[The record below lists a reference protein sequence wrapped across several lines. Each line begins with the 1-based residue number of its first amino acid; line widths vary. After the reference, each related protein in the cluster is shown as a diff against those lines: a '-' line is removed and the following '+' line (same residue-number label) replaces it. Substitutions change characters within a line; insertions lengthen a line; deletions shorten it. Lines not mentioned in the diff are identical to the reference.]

1 LYDIIDFQ
9 PAGISPAALV
19 AVRAV
24 VVEWREKMAEGKTA
38 LVIED
43 SEDVAFLFAEAAREA
58 GYRTEIVRSGDEA
71 LARLETVTP
80 HLVILDL
87 HLPRVPGTKVLEHIR
102 ATPRLAGIQVI
113 IATADSR
120 LADTLHNDADI
131 VLLKPIGFNQLRD
144 LAGRLAK

>member
-1 LYDIIDFQ
+1 MRRALLLSMLAL
-9 PAGISPAALV
+9 PLLGRLPAAAQGMESGL
-19 AVRAV
+19 
-24 VVEWREKMAEGKTA
+24 
-38 LVIED
+38 
-43 SEDVAFLFAEAAREA
+43 AASDA
-58 GYRTEIVRSGDEA
+58 A

-102 ATPRLAGIQVI
+102 ATPRLAGIKVI